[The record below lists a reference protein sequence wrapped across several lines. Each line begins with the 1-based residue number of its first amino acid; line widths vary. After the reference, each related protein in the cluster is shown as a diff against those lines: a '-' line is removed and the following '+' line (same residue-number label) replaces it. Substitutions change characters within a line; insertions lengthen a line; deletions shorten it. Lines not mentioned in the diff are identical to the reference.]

1 MQIAWEGQA
10 FNKAKPIHCFGI
22 TRGGE
27 AAFFML
33 PEGSMMDCPISRR
46 SGSHPGERGFT
57 MVELA
62 LTFTIIAIMA
72 AMMIPKFSQAMQA
85 TRVNR
90 TAAIVAA
97 DLEQAFSLAARYRK
111 PMRLS
116 CTCGSATYTVADRT
130 GGTVRLRRQLG
141 DSELGNVTLS
151 FSNTIDIFPSG
162 IATAP
167 DTVRITSGTSS
178 KTIVV
183 STVGQVRILP

>member
-1 MQIAWEGQA
+1 MQFAWEGGA
-10 FNKAKPIHCFGI
+10 SAKPKVLPCLGI
-22 TRGGE
+22 SPRLK
-27 AAFFML
+27 AAFFLL
-33 PEGSMMDCPISRR
+33 PKGGMMDRPISEHTGVR
-46 SGSHPGERGFT
+46 PGERGFT

-62 LTFTIIAIMA
+62 LTFTIIAIMS
-72 AMMIPKFSQAMQA
+72 AMMIPKFNRVMQA

-97 DLEQAFSLAARYRK
+97 DLEAAFSLAARYRK

-141 DSELGNVTLS
+141 DSELGNVTLT

-162 IATAP
+162 IATLP

-178 KTIVV
+178 KRIVV